1 MSVGNYGAVKNQLEQ
16 LVAIDIDP
24 ANLQGSALGARSNQ
38 GVAILPSLI
47 HQVLARPDFANT
59 LNAKIATPTVNTS
72 SGVDVSTT
80 AANVIAVVYDNSQAA
95 TDAYLVFFGVVKA
108 SVTLGTTNP
117 SLSIYVKANTQGCVL
132 FPQPPVMLTNTGLSW
147 DSTTN
152 IYAGA
157 TRSTAATVTVLVV
170 YTK

>member
-16 LVAIDIDP
+16 LIAVDLGDV
-24 ANLQGSALGARSNQ
+24 QGSTLGARANQ

-47 HQVLARPDFANT
+47 HQVLGRADFANT
-59 LNAKIATPTVNTS
+59 LNAKIYAPALNTAGTQTIAS
-72 SGVDVSTT
+72 T
-80 AANVIAVVYDNSQAA
+80 AANLVAVAWDNSQSA
-95 TDAYLVFFGVVKA
+95 TDAYIVLFGVVSG

-117 SLSIYVKANTQGCVL
+117 SFVIFALRGTQGAVL
-132 FPQPPVMLTNTGLSW
+132 LPQPLASLTNTGLSW

-157 TRSTAATVTVLVV
+157 TRSTVSTVKLMAV
-170 YTK
+170 YTA